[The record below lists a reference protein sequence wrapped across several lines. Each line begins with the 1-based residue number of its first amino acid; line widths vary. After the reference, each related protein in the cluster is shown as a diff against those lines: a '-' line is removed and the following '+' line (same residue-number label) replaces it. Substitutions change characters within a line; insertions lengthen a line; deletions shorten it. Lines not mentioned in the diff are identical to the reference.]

1 MPDVVRVSTPFKST
15 GYGLANVRL
24 MFAWEAGVA
33 FPLGPV
39 KVYDGRVGGVV
50 PDPSNGTEVLSIWS
64 APVSNPVVTGVNVI
78 LNCVDCPAVS
88 VSGRAGGGVS
98 EKGLAPLVVELVPI
112 LEIVVGSV
120 PELVRVNV
128 TLSDLLTA
136 TGLNMT
142 AFGGTTGMVPAGDV

>member
-1 MPDVVRVSTPFKST
+1 MPEVVSVRAPVKST

-24 MFAWEAGVA
+24 IFAWEAGDT

-39 KVYDGRVGGVV
+39 NVYEGRVGGAV

-64 APVSNPVVTGVNVI
+64 TPFAKPVVAGVKVI
-78 LNCVDCPAVS
+78 MNWVDCPVLS
-88 VSGRAGGGVS
+88 VSGSAGGGVS
-98 EKGLAPLVVELVPI
+98 EKGLAPLAVELVPI
-112 LEIVVGSV
+112 LEIVVGNV

-142 AFGGTTGMVPAGDV
+142 AFGGTTGMVPADEV

>member
-1 MPDVVRVSTPFKST
+1 LPEVVSVRTPLKST
-15 GYGLANVRL
+15 GYGLANVRPI
-24 MFAWEAGVA
+24 FAWEAGDTV
-33 FPLGPV
+33 PLGPV
-39 KVYDGRVGGVV
+39 KLYEGRVGGAV

-64 APVSNPVVTGVNVI
+64 TPLAKLVVSGVKVI
-78 LNCVDCPAVS
+78 MNCVDCPAFS
-88 VSGRAGGGVS
+88 VSGSAGGGVS
-98 EKGLAPLVVELVPI
+98 ENGLAPLAVELVPI
-112 LEIVVGSV
+112 FEIVVGNV